1 MNEIGI
7 LGGSFDPFHLGHL
20 SIAEAAI
27 EELNLTKVIL
37 IPTKVSPFKL
47 GKKMASEKDR
57 VAMTRLAAQED
68 EKFEVSTIE
77 TDRSSVSYTY
87 KTLELLKKS
96 MEDTKIWF
104 MMGTDSFVSL
114 ESWYK
119 GQELLEEYS
128 FAVAARPGFDVSVVE
143 YKAEKYR
150 VKYGAEVRI
159 LHNRMLDISSTEI
172 KEAIKEGRSI
182 EGYVPQR
189 IERYIDEHGLYK

>member
-1 MNEIGI
+1 
-7 LGGSFDPFHLGHL
+7 
-20 SIAEAAI
+20 
-27 EELNLTKVIL
+27 
-37 IPTKVSPFKL
+37 
-47 GKKMASEKDR
+47 MASEKDR

>member
-96 MEDTKIWF
+96 MENTKIWF

-119 GQELLEEYS
+119 GQELLEVYS

>member
-37 IPTKVSPFKL
+37 IPSKVSPFKL

-87 KTLELLKKS
+87 KTLELLQKS

-119 GQELLEEYS
+119 GHELLEEYS
-128 FAVAARPGFDVSVVE
+128 FAVAARPRFDVSVVE
-143 YKAEKYR
+143 YKADKYSE
-150 VKYGAEVRI
+150 KYGAEVKI

-182 EGYVPQR
+182 GEYVPQR

>member
-119 GQELLEEYS
+119 GRNCWRNTPLQ
-128 FAVAARPGFDVSVVE
+128 
-143 YKAEKYR
+143 
-150 VKYGAEVRI
+150 
-159 LHNRMLDISSTEI
+159 
-172 KEAIKEGRSI
+172 
-182 EGYVPQR
+182 
-189 IERYIDEHGLYK
+189 